1 MTLFLLFFDYCASKQ
16 CSKNSIAL
24 YLSGPI
30 QVSPKNCV
38 RNWRLSKTS
47 FKRKFDPCGKRNSSH
62 YTVFYPGNFLSLR
75 KSPKYV
81 FRVRIFQITF
91 GAKIQIYLLFK
102 EALLAPLAMLKTE
115 AFCSYFQTLCCFFF
129 KGMLSS
135 AFCLS
140 SLPEKR

>member
-62 YTVFYPGNFLSLR
+62 YTVFYPGNFF
-75 KSPKYV
+75 KSSKIPK
-81 FRVRIFQITF
+81 I
-91 GAKIQIYLLFK
+91 
-102 EALLAPLAMLKTE
+102 
-115 AFCSYFQTLCCFFF
+115 
-129 KGMLSS
+129 
-135 AFCLS
+135 CLS
-140 SLPEKR
+140 GQNIPNYIWRENSNLFAL